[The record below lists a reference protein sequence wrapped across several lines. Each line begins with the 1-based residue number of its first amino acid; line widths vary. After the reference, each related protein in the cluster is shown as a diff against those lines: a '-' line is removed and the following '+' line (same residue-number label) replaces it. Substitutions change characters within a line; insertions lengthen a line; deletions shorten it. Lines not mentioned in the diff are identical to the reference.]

1 MYIPRLP
8 VISQFGH
15 CPPISDD
22 ELDREAHGASSVP
35 PNRHE
40 DEVVAW
46 DADAID
52 GAQASSSLSGSR
64 GSWAERV
71 RFGPVATAMS
81 QSDAEWTASRKRIRQ
96 REVTLERQ
104 AKLHRVWNDVIALE
118 GLSPTRQTLV
128 KVLCATAI
136 GLCHWP
142 HVGYLVKWQPF
153 QEPGAL
159 DRLCQSADSF
169 HQQIT
174 AELEDF
180 LSHAMHL
187 DRAKA
192 VLWDWSNQAGPWMY
206 QLAAWSSL
214 EELQEAL
221 PMLVG
226 AIDRERLESE
236 NGETDTPTLEEG
248 LHLTLCRLLAPKE
261 FTRAVSHLYQSR
273 ASAKVRVHPDLGR
286 TLMQLPGPASA
297 LGLVGWSS
305 CVLGI
310 LLDDLDFS
318 NVQIYRKD
326 GKISLHIGSGREI
339 GCAPQGQY
347 SMPRFSQQNR
357 IAPELRV
364 NTVQNAVTSIFSGDV
379 ATNARPERFWRLLEQ
394 LRKLEQLQV
403 AMQALADLPYR
414 DQYEILKWPEAQ
426 PEVAGLIVQKTL
438 HNAVF
443 EAFGLVALRR
453 LRQLLDDVA
462 TDFPEVQWVAGEIR
476 ELMLAVM
483 SHPQLVTNLLGWC
496 IQNDMVLEG
505 LQVRQ
510 MDWRTL
516 WDLGTEL

>member
-35 PNRHE
+35 LHLHE
-40 DEVVAW
+40 GAAPAW
-46 DADAID
+46 DADSIED
-52 GAQASSSLSGSR
+52 AQASSSSIGSHR
-64 GSWAERV
+64 SRADRV
-71 RFGPVATAMS
+71 QFGPVATAMS
-81 QSDAEWTASRKRIRQ
+81 QGDAEWQGRRKRIRQ

-128 KVLCATAI
+128 KVLCAAAI

-180 LSHAMHL
+180 LFHTMHL
-187 DRAKA
+187 DQNEAA
-192 VLWDWSNQAGPWMY
+192 LWDWSNQAGPWTE
-206 QLAAWSSL
+206 QLAAWPSL
-214 EELQEAL
+214 KELQEAL

-226 AIDRERLESE
+226 AIDSERLESE
-236 NGETDTPTLEEG
+236 NGEIDTPTLEEG

-261 FTRAVSHLYQSR
+261 FTRAVSHLYRSR
-273 ASAKVRVHPDLGR
+273 ASAKVRTHPDLGR

-310 LLDDLDFS
+310 VLDDLDFS
-318 NVQIYRKD
+318 NVQIFRRD
-326 GKISLHIGSGREI
+326 GKVSLHIGSGREI
-339 GCAPQGQY
+339 GCAPQG
-347 SMPRFSQQNR
+347 
-357 IAPELRV
+357 
-364 NTVQNAVTSIFSGDV
+364 
-379 ATNARPERFWRLLEQ
+379 
-394 LRKLEQLQV
+394 
-403 AMQALADLPYR
+403 
-414 DQYEILKWPEAQ
+414 
-426 PEVAGLIVQKTL
+426 
-438 HNAVF
+438 
-443 EAFGLVALRR
+443 
-453 LRQLLDDVA
+453 
-462 TDFPEVQWVAGEIR
+462 
-476 ELMLAVM
+476 
-483 SHPQLVTNLLGWC
+483 LVTA
-496 IQNDMVLEG
+496 V
-505 LQVRQ
+505 
-510 MDWRTL
+510 
-516 WDLGTEL
+516 